1 MEVLCFHKLRSRK
14 LGTVYHHGLHFSTN
28 TFSIVFFR
36 AIPLA
41 IFQAEPSVKHHYLR
55 RWLKDPSITNFDIRN
70 VLDWE
75 YYIERLSGTV
85 MKIITIP
92 AALQVLCTYKH
103 LPIHHKY
110 HNKSYWSTRK
120 SYWSTRKALFVMYF
134 CTLCQ

>member
-1 MEVLCFHKLRSRK
+1 M
-14 LGTVYHHGLHFSTN
+14 
-28 TFSIVFFR
+28 FFR

-92 AALQVLCTYKH
+92 AALQVLCTYE
-103 LPIHHKY
+103 LLLIHCRY
-110 HNKSYWSTRK
+110 HCISFQEDFICIVLYEN
-120 SYWSTRKALFVMYF
+120 AL
-134 CTLCQ
+134 C